1 MMIHA
6 KSGDTV
12 KVHYT
17 RKSGDGTQFS
27 ASFNE
32 HPLQFTIGEG
42 QVIPG
47 LEQAVIGMSPG
58 EIKTAEILAA
68 QAYGL
73 YKKSNV
79 TEVNRD
85 RFPSHLNLQVGTV
98 LIMRKAGGKKI
109 RRIVT
114 AISET
119 SVTIDA
125 NHPLAGEDLTF
136 DIELIDI
143 I

>member
-1 MMIHA
+1 MIQA
-6 KSGDTV
+6 KNGDTV

-17 RKSGDGTQFS
+17 RKFEDGTEFS
-27 ASFNE
+27 TSFNDN
-32 HPLQFTIGEG
+32 PLQFTIGEG
-42 QVIPG
+42 QVVSG

-58 EIKTAEILAA
+58 QTKTAEVLAD
-68 QAYGL
+68 QAYGQ

-85 RFPSHLNLQVGTV
+85 RFPSHLDLRVGTV
-98 LIMRKAGGKKI
+98 LMMRKAGGKKI

-119 SVTIDA
+119 SVVLDA
-125 NHPLAGEDLTF
+125 NHPLAGEDITF
-136 DIELIDI
+136 DIELVAIV
-143 I
+143 

>member
-1 MMIHA
+1 MIQA

-17 RKSGDGTQFS
+17 RKFEDGTEFATS
-27 ASFNE
+27 INDN
-32 HPLQFTIGEG
+32 PLQFTIGEG

-58 EIKTAEILAA
+58 ETKTEEILAE
-68 QAYGL
+68 QAYGP
-73 YKKSNV
+73 YQDDKV
-79 TEVNRD
+79 VEVSRD
-85 RFPSHLNLQVGTV
+85 RFPEHLELQIGTV
-98 LIMRKAGGKKI
+98 LRMRKAGGKKI
-109 RRIVT
+109 GRIVT
-114 AISET
+114 AVSET
-119 SVTIDA
+119 SVRLDA

-143 I
+143 V

>member
-1 MMIHA
+1 MIPA

-12 KVHYT
+12 TVHYA
-17 RKSGDGTQFS
+17 RKFEDGTQFS
-27 ASFNE
+27 TSFNDK
-32 HPLQFTIGEG
+32 PLQFTIGEG

-47 LEQAVIGMSPG
+47 LEQAIIGMSPG
-58 EIKTAEILAA
+58 ETKTAEILAA

-73 YKKSNV
+73 YKESNV
-79 TEVNRD
+79 TKVNRT
-85 RFPSHLNLQVGTV
+85 RFPPQFDLQVGTV
-98 LIMRKAGGKKI
+98 LIMRRAGGKKI

-143 I
+143 V